1 MKRIIDVSQKV
12 RAEAAKVFG
21 VSDKTVMNAL
31 TFDPERGDSDKAKR
45 IRQYA
50 KMNGGVLL
58 HRADVED
65 QVIFDSEGNLRQYF
79 KNGAM
84 LEVEKETGN
93 ATIYDAAGKA
103 LETWQDVKMRDM
115 ETLQYTAERWQK
127 I

>member
-93 ATIYDAAGKA
+93 ATLYDGAGKA

-115 ETLQYTAERWQK
+115 EALQYTAERWQK